1 MAFVNR
7 LSRAAGAAFL
17 FLSALPGT
25 VSSAP
30 AAASEW
36 FSYEHGAVRLIS
48 ASADAGAGR
57 TVDLGLEFRMLPGW
71 KIYWRS
77 PGDAGFPPLLDWS
90 GSTNLESASLSWPAP
105 ERFSVLG
112 LETIGYSGEVLFPVS
127 ASVLEPGAEL
137 AIRAQLRFLTCS
149 DICVP
154 YETGLALTL
163 PPGPGLTTPGAAV
176 IDRWRAR
183 VPATGTNAPLSIG
196 RVEVAGSGKDQVLV
210 VRAAGKTAFGN
221 PDLFVEG
228 PDGFGF
234 GRPDLH
240 IEPDGRSALMRVAVH
255 PPGKPPSA
263 LDGKAVILTL
273 VDGERAL
280 EHRAVAAR
288 AAAAPGGVDPQPAAA
303 TGLGILAI
311 LGLAIIG
318 GLILNLMPCVLPVLS
333 LKLLAII
340 NHGGEAPG
348 RIRAGFLAS
357 AAGIV
362 ACFLLL
368 ATAVAVLRTANLAAG
383 WGIQFQQP
391 AFLAFMLAVITL
403 FVCNMWGFFE
413 IRLPGRIADA
423 AAGSGGTARGA
434 LAEHFFGGAFAT
446 LLATPC
452 TAPFLGTAVGFAL
465 TRGPLEI
472 YAVFLALGAGL
483 SLPWLAVAAFPALI
497 NRLPKPGRWMITV
510 KRILSLA
517 LVGTGAWLLSI
528 LWPQIGAAAAGM
540 VLLLMVIVAY
550 AVWQSARLSGTAR
563 LATWG
568 LVAALTTISMVSAG
582 SFAHRD
588 VGQEA
593 ARNTGPW
600 VAFDEDRIAAEVAS
614 GRVVLVDVTADW
626 CLTCQ
631 FNKSLVLDRGRV
643 AALVDSGALVA
654 MRADW
659 TMPDA
664 RIADY
669 LRGFGRFGIP
679 FNAVYGTAAP
689 RGITLPELLTEADVL
704 DAIEA
709 AAGKTLAAL
718 R

>member
-1 MAFVNR
+1 MTFVNR

-17 FLSALPGT
+17 LLSALSGT
-25 VSSAP
+25 AS
-30 AAASEW
+30 AASSGW
-36 FSYEHGAVRLIS
+36 FTYEHGAVRLVS
-48 ASADAGAGR
+48 ATADAGAGR
-57 TVDLGLEFRMLPGW
+57 TVDLGLQFRMLEGW
-71 KIYWRS
+71 KVYWRS

-90 GSTNLESASLSWPAP
+90 GSANLASASLSWPAP

-112 LETIGYSGEVLFPVS
+112 LETIGYHDEVLFPVS
-127 ASVLEPGAEL
+127 ASLLEPGKEL
-137 AIRAQLRFLTCS
+137 AIRARLRFLTCS

-154 YETGLALTL
+154 YETNLALTL
-163 PPGPGLTTPGAAV
+163 PPGPGTTTPEAAA
-176 IDRWRAR
+176 IDGWRAR
-183 VPATGTNAPLSIG
+183 VPATGGEAPLSIG
-196 RVEVAGSGKDQVLV
+196 QVEIAGSGKDQALV
-210 VRAAGKTAFGN
+210 IHAAGKAAFAN
-221 PDLFVEG
+221 PDVFVEG

-234 GRPDLH
+234 GRPAVQ
-240 IEPDGRSALMRVAVH
+240 IEPGGRGALMRVAVH
-255 PPGKPPSA
+255 PPGKPPST
-263 LDGKAVILTL
+263 LDGKAVTLTL
-273 VDGERAL
+273 VDGDRAL

-288 AAAAPGGVDPQPAAA
+288 AAAAPGGSGLQPAAT
-303 TGLGILAI
+303 TGLGLLAI
-311 LGLAIIG
+311 LGLALVG

-333 LKLLAII
+333 LKLLAIVS
-340 NHGGEAPG
+340 HGGEAPG
-348 RIRAGFLAS
+348 RVRAGFLAS

-368 ATAVAVLRTANLAAG
+368 ATVVAALSTANLAAG

-423 AAGSGGTARGA
+423 AAGSGGAGRGA
-434 LAEHFFGGAFAT
+434 LAEHFLGGAFAT

-465 TRGPLEI
+465 MRGPLEI

-483 SLPWLAVAAFPALI
+483 ALPWLAVAAFPALI
-497 NRLPKPGRWMITV
+497 NKLPKPGHWMITV

-528 LWPQIGAAAAGM
+528 LWPQIGAAASGM
-540 VLLLMVIVAY
+540 LLLLMAVVAY
-550 AVWQSARLSGTAR
+550 AVWQAARLSGTAR
-563 LATWG
+563 LVTWG
-568 LVAALTTISMVSAG
+568 LVAALTVISMVTAG
-582 SFAHRD
+582 SFGHRD
-588 VGQEA
+588 AGAETVRDA
-593 ARNTGPW
+593 GPW
-600 VAFDEDRIAAEVAS
+600 VAFDESRIAAEVAA
-614 GRVVLVDVTADW
+614 GRTVLVDVTADW

-631 FNKSLVLDRGRV
+631 FNKSLVLDRGGV
-643 AALVDSGALVA
+643 AALIQSGAIVA

-679 FNAVYGTAAP
+679 FNVVYGTAAP
-689 RGITLPELLTEADVL
+689 RGIALPELLTEANVL
-704 DAIEA
+704 GAIEK

>member
-1 MAFVNR
+1 MTFVNR

-17 FLSALPGT
+17 LLSALSGT
-25 VSSAP
+25 AS
-30 AAASEW
+30 AASSGW
-36 FSYEHGAVRLIS
+36 FTYEHGAVRLVS
-48 ASADAGAGR
+48 ATADAGAGR
-57 TVDLGLEFRMLPGW
+57 TVDLGLQFRMLEGW
-71 KIYWRS
+71 KVYWRS

-90 GSTNLESASLSWPAP
+90 GSANLASASLSWPAP

-112 LETIGYSGEVLFPVS
+112 LETIGYHDEVLFPVS
-127 ASVLEPGAEL
+127 ASLLEPGREL
-137 AIRAQLRFLTCS
+137 AIRARLRFLTCS

-154 YETGLALTL
+154 YETNLALTL
-163 PPGPGLTTPGAAV
+163 PPGPGTTAPEAAA
-176 IDRWRAR
+176 IGRWRAR
-183 VPATGTNAPLSIG
+183 VPATGGEAPLSIG
-196 RVEVAGSGKDQVLV
+196 RVEVAGSGKDQALV
-210 VRAAGKTAFGN
+210 IHAAGKAAFAN
-221 PDLFVEG
+221 PDVFVEG

-234 GRPDLH
+234 GRPVVQ
-240 IEPDGRSALMRVAVH
+240 IEPGGRGALMRVAVH

-263 LDGKAVILTL
+263 LDGKAVTLTL
-273 VDGERAL
+273 VDGDRAL

-288 AAAAPGGVDPQPAAA
+288 AAAAPGGTGLQPAAA
-303 TGLGILAI
+303 TGLGLLAI
-311 LGLAIIG
+311 LGLAIVG

-333 LKLLAII
+333 LKLLAIVS
-340 NHGGEAPG
+340 HGGEAPG
-348 RIRAGFLAS
+348 RVRAGFLAS

-368 ATAVAVLRTANLAAG
+368 ATVVAALSTANLAAG

-423 AAGSGGTARGA
+423 AAGSGGAARGA
-434 LAEHFFGGAFAT
+434 LAEHFLGGAFAT

-465 TRGPLEI
+465 MRGPLEI

-483 SLPWLAVAAFPALI
+483 ALPWLAVAAFPALI
-497 NRLPKPGRWMITV
+497 NRLPKPGHWMITV

-517 LVGTGAWLLSI
+517 LIGTGAWLLSI
-528 LWPQIGAAAAGM
+528 LWPQIGAAASGM
-540 VLLLMVIVAY
+540 LLLLMAVVAY
-550 AVWQSARLSGTAR
+550 AVWQAARLSGAAR

-568 LVAALTTISMVSAG
+568 LVAALTVISMVTAG
-582 SFAHRD
+582 SFGHRD
-588 VGQEA
+588 AGAEVVRDA
-593 ARNTGPW
+593 GPW
-600 VAFDEDRIAAEVAS
+600 VAFDESRIAAEVAA
-614 GRVVLVDVTADW
+614 GRTVLVDVTADW

-631 FNKSLVLDRGRV
+631 FNKSLVLDRGGV
-643 AALVDSGALVA
+643 AALIQSGAIVA

-664 RIADY
+664 RIAEY

-689 RGITLPELLTEADVL
+689 RGIALPELLTEANVL
-704 DAIEA
+704 GAIEK